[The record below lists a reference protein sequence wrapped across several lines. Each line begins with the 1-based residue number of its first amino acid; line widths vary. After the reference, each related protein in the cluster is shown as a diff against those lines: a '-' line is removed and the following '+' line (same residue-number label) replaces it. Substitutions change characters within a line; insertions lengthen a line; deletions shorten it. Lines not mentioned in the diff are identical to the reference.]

1 MSIAVN
7 IPPLLQTLA
16 DGVKQI
22 DVSGSTVGECLEEV
36 VKLYPVLKKRL
47 FTTGGKIA
55 KGLNIYI
62 NGEGVYPDVLARP
75 VKDGDKIHLAYLIF
89 GG

>member
-1 MSIAVN
+1 MSIEVN
-7 IPPLLQTLA
+7 LPPLLQTLA
-16 DGVKQI
+16 DGMKQI
-22 DVSGSTVGECLEEV
+22 DVSGNTVGECLEAM
-36 VKLYPVLKKRL
+36 VKRYPGLKERL
-47 FTTGGKIA
+47 FTTGGKISR
-55 KGLNIYI
+55 GLNIYI